1 MNIKVKIKNV
11 YGNELIY
18 PICDQAKMFAN
29 IARQATITRQALHYI
44 KALGYTIEVVAE
56 TL

>member
-1 MNIKVKIKNV
+1 MKIVVEIKNV

-18 PICDQAKMFAN
+18 PACEKAIEF
-29 IARQATITRQALHYI
+29 TRLTGTKTLSPYHIERI
-44 KALGYTIEVVAE
+44 KALGYTVEVQQK